1 MQVDVQFV
9 DWGALIGMLG
19 LLVSVVVPAVGLL
32 WRAIATQMKS
42 LNGRLDKQDQDM
54 AELKSD
60 VGELKTDM
68 AVVQNDLGHVKDDLG
83 HLRNDFRRLESR
95 CDLMD
100 TNIVQIMRDV
110 GRLEGGQRGS
120 SPKERVGAGGS

>member
-54 AELKSD
+54 AELKS
-60 VGELKTDM
+60 DM

>member
-60 VGELKTDM
+60 M

-110 GRLEGGQRGS
+110 GRLQGGQRS
-120 SPKERVGAGGS
+120 APPKEKVGAGGS